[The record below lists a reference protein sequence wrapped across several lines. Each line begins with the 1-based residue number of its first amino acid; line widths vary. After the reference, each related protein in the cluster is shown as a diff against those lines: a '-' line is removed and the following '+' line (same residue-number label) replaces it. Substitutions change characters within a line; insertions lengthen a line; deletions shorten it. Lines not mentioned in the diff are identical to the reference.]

1 MEVLTGQYT
10 KPLIIN
16 VPSHKARIQFYTNS
30 INTGSGWKLHWYAG
44 ERDGSGAQTQI
55 RLWSR
60 GTVLSTAL
68 NGEGLIMVKR
78 TYYLTVQNDV
88 LIFAISL
95 RTVAGY

>member
-16 VPSHKARIQFYTNS
+16 VPSRKARIQFYTNS
-30 INTGSGWKLHWYAG
+30 INTGSGWTLHWYAG

-55 RLWSR
+55 RLWSC
-60 GTVLSTAL
+60 GTVLSTPL

-78 TYYLTVQNDV
+78 TYYRTVYNDV
-88 LIFAISL
+88 LVFAISV
-95 RTVAGY
+95 RTAAG